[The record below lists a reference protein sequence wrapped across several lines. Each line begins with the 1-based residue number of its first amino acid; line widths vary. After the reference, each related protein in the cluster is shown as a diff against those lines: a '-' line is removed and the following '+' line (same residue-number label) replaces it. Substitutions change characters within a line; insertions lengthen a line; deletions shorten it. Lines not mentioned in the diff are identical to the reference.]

1 MSKRHHRVD
10 DLGIHRETYNAGLAV
25 SFATV
30 FFVRKIEVTC
40 FCHSAHS
47 ASVAVCLMVP
57 SISLSVHSAPVLSP
71 RRWVRSLAHDA
82 RCGVKRLKSNQNG
95 FRRDLWQALL
105 NPLVALEA
113 LSNV

>member
-30 FFVRKIEVTC
+30 FFVGKIEVTC

-71 RRWVRSLAHDA
+71 PCVCRHLWRWVRSLAHDA
-82 RCGVKRLKSNQNG
+82 RCGASVSSPTKMASDGIFGRPS
-95 FRRDLWQALL
+95 
-105 NPLVALEA
+105 
-113 LSNV
+113 